1 MRSPNIWLAKQ
12 HKVTDGA
19 AEVESALLRRPPRSR
34 LREGTVLNRIDRARV
49 TVDVEELSFGESG
62 GDGVIREKPFR
73 TIMMSS
79 ISIVCISVL
88 VATARKSPGSSN
100 PNGANSET
108 GSFALA
114 SSAIVPT
121 IERFD
126 PALDMIIP
134 SQARLEKVA
143 TGFTWTEGPV
153 WIQSGYLMFADIPS
167 NSIRKW
173 TSGGGISIFMQP
185 SGYKG
190 SAPYGGPEPGSN
202 GMTLDRAGRLTVA
215 GHAQQNVWRLERI
228 DSKAPITI
236 LADTYQGKR
245 LNSPNDLVYK
255 SDGSLYFTDPP
266 YGLRTQKDDDPA
278 KQLRVNGVYRIP
290 RAAEQKPG
298 AEPSRSQLQLLIKD
312 LPRPNGIVFSPDEKY
327 LYVNN
332 SEPKKIWMRYTVKA
346 DGTLTDGMLF
356 CDATSDTRPGAPDG
370 MKVDQK
376 GNLYS
381 AGPGGVWIF
390 SPAGKHLGTIDFPEK
405 VANMAWGETDYRTLY
420 VTASSSIYRI
430 SLEVPGVYPQVH

>member
-1 MRSPNIWLAKQ
+1 MRSIA
-12 HKVTDGA
+12 T
-19 AEVESALLRRPPRSR
+19 
-34 LREGTVLNRIDRARV
+34 T
-49 TVDVEELSFGESG
+49 
-62 GDGVIREKPFR
+62 
-73 TIMMSS
+73 S
-79 ISIVCISVL
+79 ISIL
-88 VATARKSPGSSN
+88 VATASKSSGSSKPKN
-100 PNGANSET
+100 ANSDAD
-108 GSFALA
+108 SSAVA
-114 SSAIVPT
+114 SSAVV
-121 IERFD
+121 ERFD
-126 PALDMIIP
+126 PALDTIIP

-153 WIQSGYLMFADIPS
+153 WIRSGYLMFADIPS
-167 NSIRKW
+167 NSIRQW
-173 TSGGGISIFMQP
+173 TPGAGVSIFMQP

-190 SAPYGGPEPGSN
+190 AAPYGGPEPGSN

-215 GHAQQNVWRLERI
+215 GHAQQNVWRLERL

-278 KQLRVNGVYRIP
+278 KQLQVNGVYRIP
-290 RAAEQKPG
+290 NAAAQKPG
-298 AEPSRSQLQLLIKD
+298 ARPSRAQLQLLIKD

-332 SEPKKIWMRYTVKA
+332 SEPKKFWMRYTVKA
-346 DGTLTDGMLF
+346 DGTLTDGRLF
-356 CDATSDTRPGAPDG
+356 SDATSDTRPGAPDG
-370 MKVDQK
+370 MKVDQR

-381 AGPGGVWIF
+381 AGPGGIWIF

-405 VANMAWGETDYRTLY
+405 VANVAWGGSDYKTLY

-430 SLEVPGVYPQVH
+430 PLKIPGIHPQAHDGQ